1 MAQESAYDG
10 MAARQVPV
18 EDTQTRVRRTLATTG
33 TLILVWIGIGFF
45 LAIIFTRVI
54 GLDLSFMRQ
63 WFAFIALG
71 LPMTLFVSVVSICL
85 AMVLALFGALG
96 RLSKN
101 PVLFGI
107 STFYVSL
114 IRGTPLLVQVY
125 FVYLA
130 LPQVGIVL
138 DAVPAG
144 IIALSV
150 CYGAYLTETFRAGI
164 QSISHGQTEAAY
176 ALGMTYAQCMR
187 RVILPQAFR
196 VVIPPVGNEFVAM
209 LKDSSLVSVMGVWEI
224 LFRAQKIGRQYFRSM
239 ETLII
244 AALFYWMLVIV
255 FQTVQARLEARMARS
270 ERELAAH

>member
-1 MAQESAYDG
+1 MAEETAYGG
-10 MAARQVPV
+10 MAARQVPI
-18 EDTQTRVRRTLATTG
+18 EDVQARTRRTLSTTG
-33 TLILVWIGIGFF
+33 TLILVWIGIGFV
-45 LAIIFTRVI
+45 LAFVFTQVI

-63 WFAFIALG
+63 WFAFIAIG

-164 QSISHGQTEAAY
+164 QSIGHGQTEAAY

-187 RVILPQAFR
+187 RIILPQAFR

-209 LKDSSLVSVMGVWEI
+209 LKDSSLVSVMGVWEL

-244 AALFYWMLVIV
+244 AALFYWILVIV
-255 FQTVQARLEARMARS
+255 FQTLQARLEARLARS

>member
-1 MAQESAYDG
+1 MAQESAYGG
-10 MAARQVPV
+10 MAARQAPV
-18 EDTQTRVRRTLATTG
+18 EDMQTRVRRTLATTG

-45 LAIIFTRVI
+45 LAIIFTQVI

-71 LPMTLFVSVVSICL
+71 LPMTLFVSVVSICF